1 MEEIT
6 DQEIA
11 ARVLA
16 GEVNYFRLIVERYQ
30 QSIIKFI
37 YYNIPN
43 PNVVEDIAQETFF
56 RAYKYLHSYNPDQ
69 TMKNWLF
76 AIAVNQ
82 CRRQYLI
89 SSYFSPITSCE

>member
-56 RAYKYLHSYNPDQ
+56 RAYLHSYNPDQ

-76 AIAVNQ
+76 TIAVNQ
-82 CRRQYLI
+82 CRRQNLI
-89 SSYFSPITSCE
+89 SSCFSPITSCE